1 MNLIGT
7 VLADRYEITDEVGSG
22 GMAVVYKA
30 KDRLLNRYIAVKVLR
45 PDLKDDADFVRRFN
59 IEAQSAASLTHPNI
73 VSIYDVGTD
82 GDIHYIVMEY
92 IEGIT
97 LKDYIDSKGE
107 LPWREALGY
116 AIQIARGLEQAH
128 KNSIVHRD
136 IKPHNIIMTADGTLK
151 ITDFGIARASLG
163 STVTCDDNA
172 IGSVHYVSPEQA
184 RGGYVDARSDIYS
197 LGVVMYEMLTGKVP
211 YDNESPVTIALM
223 HLQSSPTPPR
233 ELNLSI
239 PKAVEDIVLR
249 AMSKEVS
256 GRYPNITE
264 MIDEMQYVLEHNGS
278 APSTSSD
285 ELGGNASFSV
295 APEKPS
301 DEELYAS
308 NQTPSYHS
316 NLILDKDKTPSVSSS
331 VDEIFSSHENIPAAP
346 SDSAHES
353 NIKGDMMNKKDS
365 NDSKDKN
372 AKIQKNV
379 KKRKVVVISALSVS
393 LIIIIAVGSIFWP
406 YIKDVLFSSSD
417 MEYVTVPQFVNMSY
431 DDVMDKYG
439 DDKRFDF
446 SVEYDED
453 KSEDDGTVLKQNP
466 KVSSKVETANG
477 TIEVLL
483 TVNRLKSNKN
493 DKNNDNESGSDV
505 DLSKE
510 KLASFE
516 HKKYDSVKGELSD
529 LEDMGITVKIEEKSS
544 ETYDRGY
551 IIKQSVPKGTALN
564 KFKTLTLTVSTG
576 SSDRDNQEA
585 TPTPTPTKTP
595 TPTAPPETQMNRK
608 RFTIYGP
615 SDKASA
621 NVVVK
626 VNGST
631 IKSLTM
637 AKDTSEVVT
646 IQSAS
651 PSVNVEVFHDGVLV
665 MTQTVNMTD

>member
-7 VLADRYEITDEVGSG
+7 VLADRYEITEEVGSG
-22 GMAVVYKA
+22 GMAIVYKA

-223 HLQSSPTPPR
+223 HLQSTPTPPR

-239 PKAVEDIVLR
+239 PKAVEDIVLH

-278 APSTSSD
+278 APSSFSD
-285 ELGGNASFSV
+285 DLGGNASFTV

-301 DEELYAS
+301 DEELYAN
-308 NQTPSYHS
+308 NQAPSFHS
-316 NLILDKDKTPSVSSS
+316 NLIVNSEENAADKSSI
-331 VDEIFSSHENIPAAP
+331 DEIFSPDEAA
-346 SDSAHES
+346 SAAAFNSAHES
-353 NIKGDMMNKKDS
+353 TVKGDIVNNKTA
-365 NDSKDKN
+365 SKTNEKSKKS
-372 AKIQKNV
+372 AKS
-379 KKRKVVVISALSVS
+379 RKVVVISALSVS
-393 LIIIIAVGSIFWP
+393 LLVIIAVGSIFWP

-417 MEYVTVPQFVNMSY
+417 MEYITVPQFVNMSY

-453 KSEDDGTVLKQNP
+453 KSEDDDIVLKQNP

-483 TVNRLKSNKN
+483 TVNRLKSGKN
-493 DKNNDNESGSDV
+493 DNDNDNDSDSDT

-529 LEDMGITVKIEEKSS
+529 LEDMGITIKIEEKSS

-576 SSDRDNQEA
+576 SDDNHNSEA
-585 TPTPTPTKTP
+585 TPTPSPTKTP

-646 IQSAS
+646 IQSSS